1 MMPFDVSP
9 DLPQVDLELN
19 LDEHDLPASLSQ
31 EAAPDAQTRIRA
43 LTEERS
49 AAYRQMQRMMQDI
62 SQLRAREQN
71 LLSARQGLMAEM
83 YFRLA
88 VLSEYRK
95 GGGMESVLRVGTLS
109 ALLAHQMGWPDSYCD
124 AMQLAAPLHD
134 LGEICLPDRL
144 LTMDEHDPEMRQA
157 MREHCLSGSKLLAST
172 HDMTLALAASIAESH
187 HERHDGSGYPKGLR
201 GEDIPPAARI
211 VAVVDVFDAM
221 TCERPYRAAVSAP
234 SALALVLGSTELFDP
249 TVLAALRQIRD
260 RFLTVRWLLDSDH
273 LSDDLRLAIERQL
286 KPDFWRRFVE

>member
-1 MMPFDVSP
+1 MPFETPADFS
-9 DLPQVDLELN
+9 QVDLELS
-19 LDEHDLPASLSQ
+19 LDEHSLPEPPTPAAVPD
-31 EAAPDAQTRIRA
+31 EAALIRV

-62 SQLRAREQN
+62 SQLREREQHQH
-71 LLSARQGLMAEM
+71 SARQGLMAEM

-88 VLSEYRK
+88 VVSEYRK
-95 GGGMESVLRVGTLS
+95 GGTMESVLRVGTLS

-144 LTMDEHDPEMRQA
+144 LSMDEHDPEMRLA
-157 MREHCLSGSKLLAST
+157 MRAHCMSGSKLLAST
-172 HDMTLALAASIAESH
+172 HDMTLTLAASIAEAH
-187 HERHDGSGYPKGLR
+187 HERYDGSGYPKGLS

-221 TCERPYRAAVSAP
+221 TCERPYRAALSAP
-234 SALALVLGSTELFDP
+234 SALAFVLGSPGLFDP
-249 TVLAALRQIRD
+249 AVLDALRQIRD
-260 RFLTVRWLLDSDH
+260 RFLTVRWVLDPAH
-273 LSDDLRLAIERQL
+273 LSDELRLAIEREL
-286 KPDFWRRFVE
+286 KPNFWRRFVE